1 MNKEMNCPD
10 DSGWFW
16 FKNGDNPEPVSVF
29 VSDDGI
35 ATFLNEDGK
44 SGELD
49 DLVGIWEQAEISI

>member
-1 MNKEMNCPD
+1 MNCPD